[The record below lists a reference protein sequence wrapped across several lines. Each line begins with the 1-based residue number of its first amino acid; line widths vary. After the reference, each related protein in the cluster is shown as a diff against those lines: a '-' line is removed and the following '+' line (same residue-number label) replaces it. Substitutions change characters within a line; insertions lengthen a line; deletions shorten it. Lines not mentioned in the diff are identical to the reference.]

1 MNEEFYISLIG
12 EAFDG
17 YTESSINGVP
27 VYLKHVS
34 IKDQRYVHKYY
45 EKYKNIALKRGLETE
60 EERIKYVLKEEIWEE
75 EDDTQIHSLEN
86 EIENLKRTVKATFLP
101 SQRDSLNK
109 TIDQKR
115 EDLVS
120 LRLKRK
126 EVIGKTVE
134 DYAEARSGDELL
146 RCLLFKDPQ
155 LTERVY
161 TDDQFGELETWEVA
175 EISSAQHKIAV
186 NFADA
191 VIQQAVLRPFF
202 NMYLSSCDNVSQF
215 YGKAVIDLTIHQL
228 KVATYGRMFCNIFQN
243 VSDIPDNIKDDPEKL
258 LAFAD
263 SQFNK
268 GKTSGGLKEDADASA
283 VFGATK
289 EDIESLGGSD
299 GKTVS
304 LSEELEK
311 HGGQLIMEQMMRLA
325 GHDV

>member
-17 YTESSINGVP
+17 YTEASIGGVE
-27 VYLKHVS
+27 VYFKHIS

-45 EKYKNIALKRGLETE
+45 EKYKNIALDRGLETE
-60 EERIKYVLKEEIWEE
+60 EDRIKYVLEEGIWEE
-75 EDDTQIHSLEN
+75 EDDAKIHSLEN
-86 EIENLKRTVKATFLP
+86 EIENLKRTIKATFLP
-101 SQRDSLNK
+101 SQRESLQK

-115 EDLVS
+115 KDLIS
-120 LRLKRK
+120 LKIKRK
-126 EVIGKTVE
+126 EIIGKTVE

-146 RCLLFKDPQ
+146 RCLLFKDSQ
-155 LTERVY
+155 LTKKVY
-161 TDDQFGELETWEVA
+161 TDAQFGELETWEVA
-175 EISSAQHKIAV
+175 EISSIQQKIAV
-186 NFADA
+186 NLADA

-202 NMYLSSCDNVSQF
+202 SMYLPSCENPSEF
-215 YGKAVIDLTIHQL
+215 YGKAVIDLTIPQL
-228 KVATYGRMFCNIFQN
+228 KVASYGRMFSNIFQN
-243 VSDIPDNIKDDPEKL
+243 VSDIPDNIKEDPEKL

-268 GKTSGGLKEDADASA
+268 GSNSGGLREDADASA
-283 VFGATK
+283 IFGATK
-289 EDIESLGGSD
+289 EDIKTVAGSE

-311 HGGQLIMEQMMRLA
+311 HGGQLNMEQMMRLA